1 MPFDFLKRK
10 KDEPAA
16 AAEPEPVPAAPP
28 GRGILFLAVTEEW
41 RLNGRMDV
49 DGRLSDVLNKRE
61 SVPIDDVRWAPADG
75 SGPMTEAPG
84 LRAIDPYDLILV
96 LAGETSLPP
105 MTEDERTAHRI
116 HKVRYDLALEAP
128 PYKVVGTVYLY
139 PGTEPARLLDRSGD
153 MFIPIVDARAYI
165 GDGLI
170 EGGAASVI
178 LLNRFY
184 LRGVEQVD
192 SRTGERAERLPG

>member
-1 MPFDFLKRK
+1 
-10 KDEPAA
+10 
-16 AAEPEPVPAAPP
+16 
-28 GRGILFLAVTEEW
+28 
-41 RLNGRMDV
+41 
-49 DGRLSDVLNKRE
+49 
-61 SVPIDDVRWAPADG
+61 
-75 SGPMTEAPG
+75 MTGAPG

-105 MTEDERTAHRI
+105 MTDEERTAHRI

-153 MFIPIVDARAYI
+153 MFIPVVDARALI

-170 EGGAASVI
+170 EGGAASVV

-192 SRTGERAERLPG
+192 SRTGERSEPLPG

>member
-1 MPFDFLKRK
+1 VPFDFLKRK

-16 AAEPEPVPAAPP
+16 EPAPAAPAP
-28 GRGILFLAVTEEW
+28 HGRGIVFDAVTEEW

-61 SVPIDDVRWAPADG
+61 SVPIDAVRWAPVDG
-75 SGPMTEAPG
+75 SEPMTEAPG

-105 MTEDERTAHRI
+105 MTDDERTAHRI
-116 HKVRYDLALEAP
+116 HKVQYDLALEAP
-128 PYKVVGTVYLY
+128 PYKVIGTVYLFA
-139 PGTEPARLLDRSGD
+139 GTDPSRLLDRSGE
-153 MFIPIVDARAYI
+153 MFIPVVDARAMV
-165 GDGLI
+165 GETLI
-170 EGGAASVI
+170 EGGAVSVI

-184 LRGVEQVD
+184 LRGVEQID
-192 SRTGERAERLPG
+192 SRTGERAEPLPG